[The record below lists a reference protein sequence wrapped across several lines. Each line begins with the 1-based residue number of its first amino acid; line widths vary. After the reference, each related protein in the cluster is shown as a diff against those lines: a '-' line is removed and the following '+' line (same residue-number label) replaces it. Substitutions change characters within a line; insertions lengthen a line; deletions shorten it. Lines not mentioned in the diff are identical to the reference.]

1 MARMVKCIKLSK
13 ELPGLEDAPW
23 PDELG
28 DRIWENVS
36 EEGWKLWL
44 EHQKMLL
51 NEYRL
56 NPSTPEAYES
66 CTRPAKTSSTA
77 RERSCRRTTCRRKP
91 SDLRPRGPANP

>member
-1 MARMVKCIKLSK
+1 MARMVKCIKLGK
-13 ELPGLEDAPW
+13 ELPGLDDAPW

-28 DRIWENVS
+28 DRIWESVS

-56 NPSTPEAYES
+56 NPSTQEAYDLLHKACEDFFFGEGAQL
-66 CTRPAKTSSTA
+66 PPDYVPQQAK
-77 RERSCRRTTCRRKP
+77 
-91 SDLRPRGPANP
+91 G